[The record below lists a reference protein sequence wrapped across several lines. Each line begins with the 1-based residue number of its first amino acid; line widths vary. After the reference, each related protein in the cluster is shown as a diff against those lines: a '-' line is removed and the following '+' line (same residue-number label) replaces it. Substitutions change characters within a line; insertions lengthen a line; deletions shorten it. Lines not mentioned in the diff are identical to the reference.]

1 DLLLVAG
8 PDTRARRLNPAWER
22 TFGYDRAEILGK
34 PYWHF
39 IHPDD
44 RAHTARE
51 LGRLRAGE
59 PSVDFE
65 ARYRCKDGTYRRLL
79 WSATYDAGEQLPCA
93 AAHDVTDREEARERL
108 RQSER
113 RWRALVE
120 NLRDVISLVDRHGK
134 LVYTSPSVERL
145 TGRSAEDVERNP
157 TQVVHPEDAG
167 HLRRVLGALL
177 ETPGSTTVEYR
188 LRHTDGSWR
197 GGEGAAT
204 TPVTTGRGNGC

>member
-22 TFGYDRAEILGK
+22 TFGYDRSELLGK

-44 RAHTARE
+44 RAHAARE

-59 PSVDFE
+59 PSIGFE

-79 WSATYDAGEQLPCA
+79 WSRTYDGDEELPYG
-93 AAHDVTDREEARERL
+93 AAHDVTEREEARERL
-108 RQSER
+108 RRSEQ

-120 NLRDVISLVDRHGK
+120 NLQDVISVVDRHGK
-134 LVYTSPSVERL
+134 LVYASPSVQRL
-145 TGRSAEDVERNP
+145 TGRTAEEVERDTMMP
-157 TQVVHPEDAG
+157 VVHQD
-167 HLRRVLGALL
+167 
-177 ETPGSTTVEYR
+177 
-188 LRHTDGSWR
+188 
-197 GGEGAAT
+197 
-204 TPVTTGRGNGC
+204 